1 MTAAVVGEP
10 SISAPNLRTTLRFIN
25 RVIEVVDQAFGE
37 VYAVLVEISL
47 LEEDDLFAGRVR
59 EVRRSIELLTMR
71 SRYRDA
77 EEICSRLHHLTDE
90 YGQSIAPIV
99 APVADSKSWSQV
111 FMLLNGYEGRIMG
124 LVHHSTERLSR
135 LLEGVSIQKLPQIR
149 DEAKAAHHR
158 SGCSRDVDESGA
170 SVPG

>member
-1 MTAAVVGEP
+1 KLARACSRPTAGQQHDESNFSTSPFSGNQSGSGNVTIQSSSSEIEMLGQQLQAMTAAVVGEP

-71 SRYRDA
+71 SR
-77 EEICSRLHHLTDE
+77 
-90 YGQSIAPIV
+90 
-99 APVADSKSWSQV
+99 
-111 FMLLNGYEGRIMG
+111 
-124 LVHHSTERLSR
+124 
-135 LLEGVSIQKLPQIR
+135 
-149 DEAKAAHHR
+149 
-158 SGCSRDVDESGA
+158 
-170 SVPG
+170 